1 MARKKKPE
9 PPENAER
16 WLLTYSDLITL
27 LMAFF
32 IVMYASSSADKA
44 KMAKVA
50 ASISSAFGASG
61 KSVIG
66 DESAVNLKQNDDL
79 QEASKSGAGSADA
92 AQKAE
97 ENKLKA
103 VKQKVD
109 AYVKQNNMTGSIS
122 TSLQERGL
130 TIHIVDTMMFDI
142 GDANV
147 KTDAQY
153 RLVSIGNILKTV
165 NNIIRIEGHTDTTP
179 IHNSSYPSNI
189 ELSSARANKVWHVL
203 EDQAGVPHKQIMTA
217 GYAEN
222 DNIAPNDT
230 EENRA
235 KNRRVD
241 IVVINSKYAS
251 IDSNQGPSSK

>member
-1 MARKKKPE
+1 MARKKKPD

-16 WLLTYSDLITL
+16 WMLTYLDMITL

-32 IVMYASSSADKA
+32 IVLYASSTADKA

-50 ASISSAFGASG
+50 ASISSAFGTSG

-66 DESAVNLKQNDDL
+66 DESAVNLEENDNL
-79 QEASKSGAGSADA
+79 QEASQEAAGSEDL

-97 ENKLKA
+97 ENKLQELK
-103 VKQKVD
+103 KQVD
-109 AYVKQNNMTGSIS
+109 AYIKQNNLTGSIS

-130 TIHIVDTMMFDI
+130 TIHIIDTMMFDV
-142 GDANV
+142 GDASV
-147 KTDAQY
+147 KTDAKN
-153 RLVSIGNILKTV
+153 RLISIGKMLKNV
-165 NNIIRIEGHTDTTP
+165 NNIIRIEGHTDSTP
-179 IHNSSYPSNI
+179 IHNSMYPSNI
-189 ELSSARANKVWHVL
+189 ELSSARADNVWHVL
-203 EDQAGVPHKQIMTA
+203 EDDAGVPHKQIMMA

-230 EENRA
+230 EANRA

-241 IVVINSKYAS
+241 IVVINSKYNS
-251 IDSNQGPSSK
+251 IDSNQESTDN

>member
-32 IVMYASSSADKA
+32 IVMYASSTADKA

-50 ASISSAFGASG
+50 ASIKAGFGVSG

-66 DESAVNLKQNDDL
+66 DESAVNLKENDDL
-79 QEASKSGAGSADA
+79 QETSKSAAGSADA
-92 AQKAE
+92 AEKAE

-122 TSLQERGL
+122 TALQERGL
-130 TIHIVDTMMFDI
+130 TIHIVDTMMFDV

-147 KTDAQY
+147 KTDAKY

-165 NNIIRIEGHTDTTP
+165 DNTIRIEGHTDTTP
-179 IHNSSYPSNI
+179 IHNSKYQSNI
-189 ELSSARANKVWHVL
+189 ELSSARADEVWHVL
-203 EDQAGVPHKQIMTA
+203 EEQAGVPHKQIMMA

-251 IDSNQGPSSK
+251 IDSNQSTSSK